1 MDVKEDTTSPVLV
14 SVFSNRIVV
23 PVFYGVITSILLPA
37 TVWYALTS
45 NDVFDIIGGII
56 AFLVIALIW
65 LVIVGGELRLKT
77 HRIYFKANNI
87 EVRSFFGL
95 GKKQTY
101 AYNTIS
107 ECTIGLQPAYPFPYE
122 CITLISNQK
131 EILRISQFYFRNYL
145 EMKLLVIDT
154 FKEYKIIKFSLKKY
168 ILEIFKS

>member
-77 HRIYFKANNI
+77 HRIYFKANN
-87 EVRSFFGL
+87 
-95 GKKQTY
+95 
-101 AYNTIS
+101 YNTIS